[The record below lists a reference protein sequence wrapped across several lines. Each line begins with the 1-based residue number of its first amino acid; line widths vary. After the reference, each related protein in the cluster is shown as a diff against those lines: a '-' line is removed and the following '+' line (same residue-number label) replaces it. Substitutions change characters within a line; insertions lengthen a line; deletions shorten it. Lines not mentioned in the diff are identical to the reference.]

1 MNKVVADALTLVY
14 KFLMPLCSK
23 FNPALIERGLLS
35 IAGEDAFDFSSQLM
49 PLGSYEKVQ
58 STLARLNER
67 ESIRKNKGVYYTP
80 TDVVDFIVANTI
92 KASLG
97 VLTPENIHSLD
108 LASEFDEDFC
118 LKKTVFEPTCGAGEF
133 LLATLEQK
141 LKLWRRNHFEATKE
155 DIECIVGTFYGND
168 INIDS
173 VIISKLRLFL
183 CVAHRYGVD
192 YCVDLPNILNRNFT
206 TKEIIRHRFQ
216 EDTSI
221 RKKVLFCLN
230 SLRHVKDTSVTNS
243 DFNSAEV
250 SGLYSYYKPVLQQAR
265 AILGFKF
272 QSYSDA
278 PVGTEERPVYTIPF
292 VINMETLFEYY
303 ARTVL
308 KRTFSEDC
316 YRIEKYSRKLFLQ
329 RDVYAPE
336 SSERGIHLMPFCIPD
351 IIVLRNET
359 PALVIDAKYKVS
371 GRPDRADSHQLLAYV
386 LLTGVDRCA
395 FILPNTETKIR
406 EMETT
411 GDQFL
416 TLASQ
421 NIRYYEML
429 LGHDYDPNTLKSVLM

>member
-168 INIDS
+168 ITRI
-173 VIISKLRLFL
+173 
-183 CVAHRYGVD
+183 
-192 YCVDLPNILNRNFT
+192 
-206 TKEIIRHRFQ
+206 
-216 EDTSI
+216 
-221 RKKVLFCLN
+221 
-230 SLRHVKDTSVTNS
+230 
-243 DFNSAEV
+243 
-250 SGLYSYYKPVLQQAR
+250 
-265 AILGFKF
+265 
-272 QSYSDA
+272 
-278 PVGTEERPVYTIPF
+278 
-292 VINMETLFEYY
+292 
-303 ARTVL
+303 
-308 KRTFSEDC
+308 
-316 YRIEKYSRKLFLQ
+316 YRRIWS
-329 RDVYAPE
+329 
-336 SSERGIHLMPFCIPD
+336 
-351 IIVLRNET
+351 
-359 PALVIDAKYKVS
+359 
-371 GRPDRADSHQLLAYV
+371 
-386 LLTGVDRCA
+386 
-395 FILPNTETKIR
+395 
-406 EMETT
+406 
-411 GDQFL
+411 
-416 TLASQ
+416 
-421 NIRYYEML
+421 
-429 LGHDYDPNTLKSVLM
+429 

>member
-118 LKKTVFEPTCGAGEF
+118 SKKTVFEPTCGAGEF

-206 TKEIIRHRFQ
+206 TNDYVVFKEAIQRF
-216 EDTSI
+216 DI
-221 RKKVLFCLN
+221 CI
-230 SLRHVKDTSVTNS
+230 
-243 DFNSAEV
+243 
-250 SGLYSYYKPVLQQAR
+250 PVLRRR
-265 AILGFKF
+265 AAKHQPLHCLQEGAVPRSRTSAPQGNCHLGELRM
-272 QSYSDA
+272 
-278 PVGTEERPVYTIPF
+278 GT
-292 VINMETLFEYY
+292 
-303 ARTVL
+303 
-308 KRTFSEDC
+308 
-316 YRIEKYSRKLFLQ
+316 
-329 RDVYAPE
+329 
-336 SSERGIHLMPFCIPD
+336 H
-351 IIVLRNET
+351 
-359 PALVIDAKYKVS
+359 
-371 GRPDRADSHQLLAYV
+371 
-386 LLTGVDRCA
+386 
-395 FILPNTETKIR
+395 
-406 EMETT
+406 
-411 GDQFL
+411 
-416 TLASQ
+416 
-421 NIRYYEML
+421 
-429 LGHDYDPNTLKSVLM
+429 

>member
-183 CVAHRYGVD
+183 CVAHRY
-192 YCVDLPNILNRNFT
+192 
-206 TKEIIRHRFQ
+206 
-216 EDTSI
+216 
-221 RKKVLFCLN
+221 
-230 SLRHVKDTSVTNS
+230 
-243 DFNSAEV
+243 
-250 SGLYSYYKPVLQQAR
+250 
-265 AILGFKF
+265 
-272 QSYSDA
+272 
-278 PVGTEERPVYTIPF
+278 
-292 VINMETLFEYY
+292 
-303 ARTVL
+303 
-308 KRTFSEDC
+308 
-316 YRIEKYSRKLFLQ
+316 
-329 RDVYAPE
+329 
-336 SSERGIHLMPFCIPD
+336 
-351 IIVLRNET
+351 
-359 PALVIDAKYKVS
+359 
-371 GRPDRADSHQLLAYV
+371 
-386 LLTGVDRCA
+386 
-395 FILPNTETKIR
+395 
-406 EMETT
+406 
-411 GDQFL
+411 
-416 TLASQ
+416 
-421 NIRYYEML
+421 
-429 LGHDYDPNTLKSVLM
+429 DPNTLKSVLM

>member
-155 DIECIVGTFYGND
+155 DRGGT
-168 INIDS
+168 
-173 VIISKLRLFL
+173 
-183 CVAHRYGVD
+183 
-192 YCVDLPNILNRNFT
+192 P
-206 TKEIIRHRFQ
+206 
-216 EDTSI
+216 
-221 RKKVLFCLN
+221 
-230 SLRHVKDTSVTNS
+230 
-243 DFNSAEV
+243 
-250 SGLYSYYKPVLQQAR
+250 
-265 AILGFKF
+265 
-272 QSYSDA
+272 
-278 PVGTEERPVYTIPF
+278 
-292 VINMETLFEYY
+292 
-303 ARTVL
+303 
-308 KRTFSEDC
+308 
-316 YRIEKYSRKLFLQ
+316 
-329 RDVYAPE
+329 
-336 SSERGIHLMPFCIPD
+336 
-351 IIVLRNET
+351 
-359 PALVIDAKYKVS
+359 
-371 GRPDRADSHQLLAYV
+371 
-386 LLTGVDRCA
+386 
-395 FILPNTETKIR
+395 
-406 EMETT
+406 
-411 GDQFL
+411 
-416 TLASQ
+416 
-421 NIRYYEML
+421 
-429 LGHDYDPNTLKSVLM
+429 

>member
-206 TKEIIRHRFQ
+206 TNDYVVSPPTNN
-216 EDTSI
+216 EDYDMI
-221 RKKVLFCLN
+221 VGNPPYVEDNK
-230 SLRHVKDTSVTNS
+230 
-243 DFNSAEV
+243 
-250 SGLYSYYKPVLQQAR
+250 SGLELTERYGNIYANVLLNA
-265 AILGFKF
+265 ASHLKVGGSMGFIIPI
-272 QSYSDA
+272 SYSSTPRMKKLRDKLLGI
-278 PVGTEERPVYTIPF
+278 VEEQFILCYADRPDCLFDSVHQKLCILICRNTNKSQQVYTGNYQYWYQKERDRLFSNTQVVLNPF
-292 VINMETLFEYY
+292 
-303 ARTVL
+303 
-308 KRTFSEDC
+308 
-316 YRIEKYSRKLFLQ
+316 SR
-329 RDVYAPE
+329 DD
-336 SSERGIHLMPFCIPD
+336 CIPKLGTSLD
-351 IIVLRNET
+351 LEVCQEVHRIFVRWT
-359 PALVIDAKYKVS
+359 S
-371 GRPDRADSHQLLAYV
+371 WS
-386 LLTGVDRCA
+386 
-395 FILPNTETKIR
+395 FILYIHY
-406 EMETT
+406 
-411 GDQFL
+411 
-416 TLASQ
+416 LARQ
-421 NIRYYEML
+421 
-429 LGHDYDPNTLKSVLM
+429 KSRLM

>member
-155 DIECIVGTFYGND
+155 DRSVPRGPSDIRPMDLLVFHFVYTLSGSAKKSLNVTPSATQIRSIVGT
-168 INIDS
+168 
-173 VIISKLRLFL
+173 
-183 CVAHRYGVD
+183 
-192 YCVDLPNILNRNFT
+192 PN
-206 TKEIIRHRFQ
+206 
-216 EDTSI
+216 
-221 RKKVLFCLN
+221 
-230 SLRHVKDTSVTNS
+230 
-243 DFNSAEV
+243 
-250 SGLYSYYKPVLQQAR
+250 
-265 AILGFKF
+265 
-272 QSYSDA
+272 
-278 PVGTEERPVYTIPF
+278 
-292 VINMETLFEYY
+292 
-303 ARTVL
+303 
-308 KRTFSEDC
+308 
-316 YRIEKYSRKLFLQ
+316 
-329 RDVYAPE
+329 
-336 SSERGIHLMPFCIPD
+336 
-351 IIVLRNET
+351 
-359 PALVIDAKYKVS
+359 
-371 GRPDRADSHQLLAYV
+371 
-386 LLTGVDRCA
+386 
-395 FILPNTETKIR
+395 
-406 EMETT
+406 
-411 GDQFL
+411 
-416 TLASQ
+416 
-421 NIRYYEML
+421 
-429 LGHDYDPNTLKSVLM
+429 

>member
-206 TKEIIRHRFQ
+206 TN
-216 EDTSI
+216 
-221 RKKVLFCLN
+221 VL
-230 SLRHVKDTSVTNS
+230 
-243 DFNSAEV
+243 
-250 SGLYSYYKPVLQQAR
+250 
-265 AILGFKF
+265 
-272 QSYSDA
+272 
-278 PVGTEERPVYTIPF
+278 
-292 VINMETLFEYY
+292 
-303 ARTVL
+303 
-308 KRTFSEDC
+308 
-316 YRIEKYSRKLFLQ
+316 
-329 RDVYAPE
+329 
-336 SSERGIHLMPFCIPD
+336 
-351 IIVLRNET
+351 
-359 PALVIDAKYKVS
+359 
-371 GRPDRADSHQLLAYV
+371 
-386 LLTGVDRCA
+386 
-395 FILPNTETKIR
+395 
-406 EMETT
+406 
-411 GDQFL
+411 
-416 TLASQ
+416 
-421 NIRYYEML
+421 
-429 LGHDYDPNTLKSVLM
+429 

>member
-1 MNKVVADALTLVY
+1 M
-14 KFLMPLCSK
+14 
-23 FNPALIERGLLS
+23 
-35 IAGEDAFDFSSQLM
+35 
-49 PLGSYEKVQ
+49 
-58 STLARLNER
+58 
-67 ESIRKNKGVYYTP
+67 
-80 TDVVDFIVANTI
+80 
-92 KASLG
+92 
-97 VLTPENIHSLD
+97 
-108 LASEFDEDFC
+108 
-118 LKKTVFEPTCGAGEF
+118 
-133 LLATLEQK
+133 
-141 LKLWRRNHFEATKE
+141 
-155 DIECIVGTFYGND
+155 
-168 INIDS
+168 
-173 VIISKLRLFL
+173 
-183 CVAHRYGVD
+183 
-192 YCVDLPNILNRNFT
+192 
-206 TKEIIRHRFQ
+206 
-216 EDTSI
+216 
-221 RKKVLFCLN
+221 
-230 SLRHVKDTSVTNS
+230 
-243 DFNSAEV
+243 
-250 SGLYSYYKPVLQQAR
+250 
-265 AILGFKF
+265 
-272 QSYSDA
+272 
-278 PVGTEERPVYTIPF
+278 GTEERPVYTIPF

>member
-1 MNKVVADALTLVY
+1 MVK
-14 KFLMPLCSK
+14 
-23 FNPALIERGLLS
+23 
-35 IAGEDAFDFSSQLM
+35 SSQ
-49 PLGSYEKVQ
+49 
-58 STLARLNER
+58 
-67 ESIRKNKGVYYTP
+67 
-80 TDVVDFIVANTI
+80 
-92 KASLG
+92 
-97 VLTPENIHSLD
+97 
-108 LASEFDEDFC
+108 C
-118 LKKTVFEPTCGAGEF
+118 
-133 LLATLEQK
+133 
-141 LKLWRRNHFEATKE
+141 
-155 DIECIVGTFYGND
+155 
-168 INIDS
+168 
-173 VIISKLRLFL
+173 
-183 CVAHRYGVD
+183 
-192 YCVDLPNILNRNFT
+192 
-206 TKEIIRHRFQ
+206 KEIIRHRFQ

-336 SSERGIHLMPFCIPD
+336 SSEKGIHLMPFCIPD

>member
-155 DIECIVGTFYGND
+155 DIECIVGTFYFLRDRRRGYGDAIIEHFVFQVVPILREYVKDGILDVTENLIPLEHTAAEIHSAASGDEQIKMLSENIMMYVKEFGNL
-168 INIDS
+168 NKS
-173 VIISKLRLFL
+173 
-183 CVAHRYGVD
+183 
-192 YCVDLPNILNRNFT
+192 NILIDNTYIGAFID
-206 TKEIIRHRFQ
+206 E
-216 EDTSI
+216 
-221 RKKVLFCLN
+221 
-230 SLRHVKDTSVTNS
+230 
-243 DFNSAEV
+243 
-250 SGLYSYYKPVLQQAR
+250 
-265 AILGFKF
+265 
-272 QSYSDA
+272 
-278 PVGTEERPVYTIPF
+278 
-292 VINMETLFEYY
+292 
-303 ARTVL
+303 L
-308 KRTFSEDC
+308 KREFN
-316 YRIEKYSRKLFLQ
+316 F
-329 RDVYAPE
+329 
-336 SSERGIHLMPFCIPD
+336 
-351 IIVLRNET
+351 
-359 PALVIDAKYKVS
+359 
-371 GRPDRADSHQLLAYV
+371 
-386 LLTGVDRCA
+386 
-395 FILPNTETKIR
+395 
-406 EMETT
+406 
-411 GDQFL
+411 
-416 TLASQ
+416 
-421 NIRYYEML
+421 
-429 LGHDYDPNTLKSVLM
+429 